1 MTYEDGTSIT
11 GKISTDRICPSSNL
25 AGCSNSQQFVVLT
38 EADGLGEEKAGKV
51 GMWSGNSS

>member
-38 EADGLGEEKAGKV
+38 EADGLGEEEAGIL